1 LIQDNGAQVAI
12 QTIYRELDR
21 ARTLINKHAKRDD
34 DHTDEF
40 EDDWTMIGDDEEVD
54 VAPFEAQQA
63 VTGMT
68 QDASRTGGGSLV
80 LGSMVLRGAQK
91 RTSESVDRD

>member
-1 LIQDNGAQVAI
+1 M
-12 QTIYRELDR
+12 YRELDR
-21 ARTLINKHAKRDD
+21 ARTLINKHAKQDD

-40 EDDWTMIGDDEEVD
+40 EDDWTMIEDGDEVD
-54 VAPFEAQQA
+54 VAPYEAQQA

-80 LGSMVLRGAQK
+80 LGGMAMKGAQK
-91 RTSESVDRD
+91 RHLELTFRD

>member
-1 LIQDNGAQVAI
+1 MQDG
-12 QTIYRELDR
+12 
-21 ARTLINKHAKRDD
+21 
-34 DHTDEF
+34 DHTDDF
-40 EDDWTMIGDDEEVD
+40 EEDWTMIEDGEEID
-54 VAPFEAQQA
+54 VAPLESQET

-91 RTSESVDRD
+91 RSSESASRND

>member
-1 LIQDNGAQVAI
+1 MI
-12 QTIYRELDR
+12 
-21 ARTLINKHAKRDD
+21 
-34 DHTDEF
+34 
-40 EDDWTMIGDDEEVD
+40 EDADEVD

-91 RTSESVDRD
+91 RTPEPANKDRA